1 VLQLGQCVGRHRL
14 SFWRAQPLQPLQ
26 IRTQVRLKAADAEAG
41 ERALDPVADA
51 RAFADEVL
59 ALAARP
65 LGVSS
70 SRFGIAAMPQ

>member
-1 VLQLGQCVGRHRL
+1 LR
-14 SFWRAQPLQPLQ
+14 

-41 ERALDPVADA
+41 EHALDPVADA

-70 SRFGIAAMPQ
+70 SRLGIAAMPQ